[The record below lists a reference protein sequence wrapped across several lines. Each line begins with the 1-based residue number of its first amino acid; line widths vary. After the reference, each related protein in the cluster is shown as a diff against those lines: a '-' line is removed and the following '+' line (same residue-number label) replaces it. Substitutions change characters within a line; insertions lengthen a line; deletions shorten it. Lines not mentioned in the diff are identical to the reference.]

1 MKLENQV
8 VNLELA
14 KRLKELGFEQESL
27 FAWTELNGDW
37 FIYYIDRDGG
47 FSIPK
52 SSEEKFISA
61 YTVAELEEK
70 LRKTDYEIIWDRVA
84 QCYMTYKTT
93 DKSSDF
99 SMLCGRGMA
108 HGENKADAMA
118 KMLIYLKENKQI

>member
-8 VNLELA
+8 VSLELS

-61 YTVAELEEK
+61 YTVAELGE
-70 LRKTDYEIIWDRVA
+70 
-84 QCYMTYKTT
+84 
-93 DKSSDF
+93 
-99 SMLCGRGMA
+99 MLARGMEGCWKGIDGKWRVGWT
-108 HGENKADAMA
+108 HSPKNKGLQDVFESDTEADARA
-118 KMLIYLKENKQI
+118 KMLIYLKENKLI